1 MIEFKI
7 YLIAYINRFHIPTGD
22 WMKVTRLFLIG
33 FPAGSLINDV
43 NETYSDLT
51 YIPVRLPAG
60 LIFELAFLYL
70 LLRTE

>member
-1 MIEFKI
+1 M
-7 YLIAYINRFHIPTGD
+7 PTGD
-22 WMKVTRLFLIG
+22 WMKVTRLFLIA
-33 FPAGSLINDV
+33 FPTGSLKNDV